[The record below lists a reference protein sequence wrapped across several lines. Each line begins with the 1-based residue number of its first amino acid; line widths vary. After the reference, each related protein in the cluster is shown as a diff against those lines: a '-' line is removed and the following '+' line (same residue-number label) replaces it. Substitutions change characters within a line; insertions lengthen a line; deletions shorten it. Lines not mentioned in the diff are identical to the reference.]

1 MVYAYIRFSTSAQE
15 ETQQAHALKEF
26 TESHGLTIDV
36 IEKDEGV
43 SGGVSY
49 KDRNLYSVIKK
60 LRHGDVL
67 IVTEISRLGRSMGD
81 LNLLITQELQPR
93 KVRLIVTKMGIDL
106 DCANIKAIDQMILY
120 AFSFAAQLEKELI
133 QQRTQ
138 SAIDARKEAIATQGG
153 FISKKNRWC
162 KHLGRAKG
170 ADTSAAVRASAALAE
185 EKARE
190 WRNESTLFPWVA
202 YQLSLRRPRKEIVAE
217 ARALYEKNPEKW
229 GTRRGKPLTE
239 ALLSQYAKHC
249 GLPKP

>member
-1 MVYAYIRFSTSAQE
+1 MVYAYVRYSTGHQDE
-15 ETQQAHALKEF
+15 VQQAHALKEY
-26 TESHGLTIDV
+26 TESRGLTIDV

-49 KDRNLYSVIKK
+49 KDRNLYKIVRK
-60 LRHGDVL
+60 LKPGDTL
-67 IVTEISRLGRSMGD
+67 IVSEISRLGRSMGD

-120 AFSFAAQLEKELI
+120 AFSFAAELEKELI
-133 QQRTQ
+133 VQRTQ

-162 KHLGRAKG
+162 KHLGREKG
-170 ADTSAAVRASAALAE
+170 ADTSAATRASASAAE
-185 EKARE
+185 ERARE
-190 WRNESTLFPWVA
+190 WRDESTLFPWVA
-202 YQLSLRRPRKEIVAE
+202 YQLAMHRPRKDIVAE
-217 ARALYEKNPEKW
+217 ARAHFEKDPQKW
-229 GTRRGKPLTE
+229 GTRHGKPLTE
-239 ALLSQYAKHC
+239 ALLSHYAKHC